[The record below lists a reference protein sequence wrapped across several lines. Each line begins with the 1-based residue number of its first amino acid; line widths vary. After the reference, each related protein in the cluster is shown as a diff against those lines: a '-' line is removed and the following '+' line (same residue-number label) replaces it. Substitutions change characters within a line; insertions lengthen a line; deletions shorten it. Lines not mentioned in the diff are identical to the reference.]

1 MLQNQLGTFG
11 KREEEFEALKQQL
24 RDLEAAKLE
33 LVRVHNNMLRDA
45 NLRADGEG
53 QRADRLTAELTSCK
67 AILEGERVAR
77 AGPSTSATSSEDSS
91 EVKALKRHI
100 MFLEQNNTVLQLL
113 LAGEK
118 TGAMGYLKSS
128 KGMD

>member
-1 MLQNQLGTFG
+1 M
-11 KREEEFEALKQQL
+11 
-24 RDLEAAKLE
+24 
-33 LVRVHNNMLRDA
+33 
-45 NLRADGEG
+45 
-53 QRADRLTAELTSCK
+53 
-67 AILEGERVAR
+67 
-77 AGPSTSATSSEDSS
+77 
-91 EVKALKRHI
+91 KALKRHI